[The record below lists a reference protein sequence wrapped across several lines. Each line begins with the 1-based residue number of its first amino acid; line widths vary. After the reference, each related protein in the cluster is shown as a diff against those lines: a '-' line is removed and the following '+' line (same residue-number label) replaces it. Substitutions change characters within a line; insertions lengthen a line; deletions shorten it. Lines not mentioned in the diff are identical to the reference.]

1 MSCCRRAVGQV
12 LVPERRCHT
21 LTTMVTLRT
30 FTEAELAYFD
40 SLPGSAA
47 DPYSFFGFP
56 RGSAAVRARWAE
68 HRLISDAGGTLAV
81 DLEGAAIGDVSW
93 RAVSYGPPPMS
104 NAFNIG
110 IRMLPAHQG
119 QGYGTSA
126 QSALAQ
132 YLLATY
138 PVNRIEASTDVTNR
152 SEQRSLEKVGFT
164 REGVLRGAQWRN
176 GRWNDM
182 ALYSLL
188 RGDTPSQRPRAKRQ
202 QLRPSTRLV

>member
-1 MSCCRRAVGQV
+1 
-12 LVPERRCHT
+12 
-21 LTTMVTLRT
+21 MVTLRT

-47 DPYSFFGFP
+47 DPYSFYGFP
-56 RGSAAVRARWAE
+56 RGSTAARARWAE
-68 HRLISDAGGTLAV
+68 SRLVSDAGGTLAV
-81 DLEGAAIGDVSW
+81 DLEGTVIGDVQW
-93 RAVSYGPPPMS
+93 HTVPYGPPPMS

-119 QGYGTSA
+119 QGHGTSA
-126 QSALAQ
+126 QTALAE

-138 PVNRIEASTDVTNR
+138 PANRIEAATDVANR
-152 SEQRSLEKVGFT
+152 AEQRSLEEAGFT

-182 ALYSLL
+182 VLYSRL
-188 RGDTPSQRPRAKRQ
+188 RSDSLSQTG
-202 QLRPSTRLV
+202 SNEH